1 MAAHGNATSPEAT
14 CARVRA
20 HGRRR
25 CRWSPTWPS
34 RGRRRRSSRDA
45 VEALGGLDILVNN
58 AGIIR
63 RAPAA
68 ETADEDWQAVIDVD
82 LTALFRLAR
91 AAGRHMLASGRGGR
105 IVNVASILSFQGGV
119 RVPAYVAA
127 KHGVAGLTKALANE
141 WASSGVNVNAV
152 APGYMVTDNT
162 EALRADPERS
172 RQILERIPAGRWG
185 EPGRP
190 GGRGRL
196 PGLPRRRVRSRP
208 RAGGGRRLAGAL
220 TRGLRVDILWI
231 SGGNPG
237 PAGGF
242 HPAPPVH
249 RLRISGGKPARAA
262 DGLCRSCGYA
272 AHGRRT
278 ACGKPVPAL

>member
-1 MAAHGNATSPEAT
+1 VRFSLEGRSALVTGASRGLGAAIAAGLAEAGADVAAHGNATSPEST

-20 HGRRR
+20 HGRRAVPLV
-25 CRWSPTWPS
+25 SDLAEPGAP
-34 RGRRRRSSRDA
+34 DA
-45 VEALGGLDILVNN
+45 LVARTVEALGGLDILINN

-63 RAPAA
+63 RGPAA
-68 ETADEDWQAVIDVD
+68 ETADADWQAVIDLD

-91 AAGRHMLASGRGGR
+91 AAGRHMLRSGRGGR

-185 EPGRP
+185 DPEDLVGAVVFLASPAAEYVHGHVLAVD
-190 GGRGRL
+190 GGW
-196 PGLPRRRVRSRP
+196 
-208 RAGGGRRLAGAL
+208 LA
-220 TRGLRVDILWI
+220 R
-231 SGGNPG
+231 
-237 PAGGF
+237 
-242 HPAPPVH
+242 
-249 RLRISGGKPARAA
+249 
-262 DGLCRSCGYA
+262 
-272 AHGRRT
+272 
-278 ACGKPVPAL
+278 